1 MSVEITARY
10 VFDHLDQASLNN
22 AKTNLFMTSDIP
34 GCIEF
39 RFNYEGRVSEEE
51 KEDEK

>member
-10 VFDHLDQASLNN
+10 VFDHLDQASLNT
-22 AKTNLFMTSDIP
+22 AKSNLFMTSDIP

-39 RFNYEGRVSEEE
+39 NFKHEGCVAEAE
-51 KEDEK
+51 KEAEE